1 MYKYDVNSEKAD
13 EFINHEEI
21 LASLEYGRANKH
33 NRELIKAAIEKAKEV
48 KGLSHREAFLLLS
61 SEEEDLN

>member
-21 LASLEYGRANKH
+21 LASLEYGRK
-33 NRELIKAAIEKAKEV
+33 K
-48 KGLSHREAFLLLS
+48 
-61 SEEEDLN
+61 